1 MRKVIGIV
9 ALAAL
14 LPGCASMDA
23 LGRMGRAPA
32 MTAAEPVVMPAT
44 QPSLGMPS
52 LNYAEGQGGVVIGP
66 GGVVT
71 TPMVPPPAGT
81 SSASLFRPGAGSFLG
96 DQRASQD
103 GDILTIRIQI
113 QDKAEVG
120 NTTTRQR
127 AGSESA
133 SVASLLGLQKLLP
146 SSIDPSNLA
155 STDSSS
161 KSSGGGNISRSET
174 INMTMS
180 AIVTGVFPN
189 GNLAIRGRQE
199 VRVNYELRE
208 LVVTGI
214 VRPQDISRD
223 NSILHS
229 QIAEARISYGG
240 RGQLSEAQQ
249 ARWGQQIYDAL
260 FPF

>member
-1 MRKVIGIV
+1 MRKLFCAV
-9 ALAAL
+9 AIAAM
-14 LPGCASMDA
+14 LPGCASMDQ
-23 LGRMGRAPA
+23 LGRMGRAPKL
-32 MTAAEPVVMPAT
+32 TPAEPVTMPAT
-44 QPSLGMPS
+44 EPSLGMPS
-52 LNYAEGQGGVVIGP
+52 LGTVQALTP
-66 GGVVT
+66 GA
-71 TPMVPPPAGT
+71 PPPAGT

-96 DQRASQD
+96 DQRASRT

-127 AGSESA
+127 AGSENA
-133 SVASLLGLQKLLP
+133 SVASLLGLEKLLP
-146 SSIDPSNLA
+146 NSIDPSNLA
-155 STDSSS
+155 STSSNS

-214 VRPQDISRD
+214 VRPQDIARD

>member
-1 MRKVIGIV
+1 MRKLIYT
-9 ALAAL
+9 ATLAAM
-14 LPGCASMDA
+14 LPGCASFDQ
-23 LGRMGRAPA
+23 LGRMGRAPKL
-32 MTAAEPVVMPAT
+32 TAPEPVTMPAT
-44 QPSLGMPS
+44 EQSLGMPR
-52 LNYAEGQGGVVIGP
+52 LQPIPGAQPYAA
-66 GGVVT
+66 
-71 TPMVPPPAGT
+71 PAGT

-96 DQRASQD
+96 DQRASRT

-127 AGSESA
+127 AGSENA
-133 SVASLLGLQKLLP
+133 SVAALLGLQNLLP
-146 SSIDPSNLA
+146 SSIDPANIA
-155 STDSSS
+155 STSS
-161 KSSGGGNISRSET
+161 KSQSSGGGNISRSET

-214 VRPQDISRD
+214 VRPQDISRE